1 MVIKKE
7 AQSNNFLI
15 VLGRPVFNFLIF
27 LISLIGFFLLSFDHL
42 ISKIASIKKPAFH
55 FSISVIRLSPV
66 HFNLFCPKIN
76 FRYIIFLLSLFG
88 LLFLIYLEIFYNL
101 PDPRSLTQYP
111 SKLTTQILDRNGIIL
126 YKIYKDENRTL
137 IRLDSLPKFVKDAF
151 LSAED
156 KDFYSHKGFSLTGLI
171 RAVYKNLFADKLEGG
186 STITQQLVKNTVLT
200 PEKTITR
207 KIKEIILAVET
218 EHLFSKDKIFEMYLN
233 QISFGGPAYG
243 IQEAARQYFDTD
255 AKDLDLA
262 QAAYLAGLTRAPS
275 KYSPFGAQPEL
286 AISRQQWVLK
296 QMYQDG
302 FISETELSQ
311 SLSESLNFQSAK
323 IEIKAPH
330 FVMLIKNLLVDQLGE
345 NEVTQGGLKVYTT
358 LDLKLQ
364 NQVQKIVT
372 EEVGKL
378 KALHVGN
385 GSALVTNPK
394 NGDVLAMVGS
404 TDYFNLKQNGQV
416 NLTTSLRQPGSSI
429 KPLNYAL
436 SFENGNGPA
445 TTIEDRPIT
454 FHLSG
459 QESWTPK
466 NYDGKFHGTITLRQ
480 ALASSYNI
488 PSVLL
493 LAKNGPANFAVF
505 AQKLGITSWTD
516 SSRFGLSMALGSLE
530 VRMVDLAT
538 AYSAF
543 ANQGIST
550 PLHTILKIEK
560 PDGKSLRLSS
570 CPSYIKSIA
579 ENSTAN
585 AEDSSCNPKKSISA
599 ATAYLISDILNDNSA
614 RSPAFGTNSILN
626 IKNAKVSVKTGT
638 SNDLKDNWTIGYS
651 QNFLV
656 ATWVGNND
664 NTPMSQIASGI
675 TGASP
680 IWAKI
685 FYQILTTN
693 QEPNNL
699 TQPDDLI
706 KVPIC
711 LLTGTLTCTGC
722 PTRIDYFIKGS
733 EPKTACDPADIE
745 RRLHSSPSPQ
755 NSPSP

>member
-1 MVIKKE
+1 
-7 AQSNNFLI
+7 
-15 VLGRPVFNFLIF
+15 
-27 LISLIGFFLLSFDHL
+27 
-42 ISKIASIKKPAFH
+42 
-55 FSISVIRLSPV
+55 
-66 HFNLFCPKIN
+66 
-76 FRYIIFLLSLFG
+76 
-88 LLFLIYLEIFYNL
+88 
-101 PDPRSLTQYP
+101 
-111 SKLTTQILDRNGIIL
+111 L

-394 NGDVLAMVGS
+394 NGDVLVMVGS

>member
-1 MVIKKE
+1 
-7 AQSNNFLI
+7 
-15 VLGRPVFNFLIF
+15 
-27 LISLIGFFLLSFDHL
+27 
-42 ISKIASIKKPAFH
+42 
-55 FSISVIRLSPV
+55 
-66 HFNLFCPKIN
+66 
-76 FRYIIFLLSLFG
+76 
-88 LLFLIYLEIFYNL
+88 
-101 PDPRSLTQYP
+101 
-111 SKLTTQILDRNGIIL
+111 
-126 YKIYKDENRTL
+126 
-137 IRLDSLPKFVKDAF
+137 
-151 LSAED
+151 
-156 KDFYSHKGFSLTGLI
+156 
-171 RAVYKNLFADKLEGG
+171 
-186 STITQQLVKNTVLT
+186 
-200 PEKTITR
+200 
-207 KIKEIILAVET
+207 
-218 EHLFSKDKIFEMYLN
+218 
-233 QISFGGPAYG
+233 
-243 IQEAARQYFDTD
+243 
-255 AKDLDLA
+255 
-262 QAAYLAGLTRAPS
+262 
-275 KYSPFGAQPEL
+275 
-286 AISRQQWVLK
+286 
-296 QMYQDG
+296 MYQDG

>member
-42 ISKIASIKKPAFH
+42 ISKIASIKKPTFH
-55 FSISVIRLSPV
+55 FSISVIRLSPF

-111 SKLTTQILDRNGIIL
+111 SKLTTQILDRNGIVL

-394 NGDVLAMVGS
+394 NGDVLVMVGS